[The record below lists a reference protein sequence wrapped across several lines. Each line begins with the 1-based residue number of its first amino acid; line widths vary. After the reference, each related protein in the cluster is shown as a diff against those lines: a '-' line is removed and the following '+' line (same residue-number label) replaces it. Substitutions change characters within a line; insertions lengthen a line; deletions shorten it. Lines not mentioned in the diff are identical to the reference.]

1 MKKKYIFLIAII
13 FFLTL
18 TTIHAESNDTTIS
31 VSDESE
37 INKAPLAISEDTQ
50 ELSQSYEETKLEQSY
65 FYDAD
70 DDEYYD
76 DDTVITNNV
85 VKYYGD
91 TSKKFKIK
99 VLDDN
104 YDEIEGVYVSFGR
117 DWDSLKEKQTNSYGN
132 VYFPINYKVGTH
144 YVMTYIECENDDG
157 TTSDN
162 YFLAENKVTIK
173 TTIPTKTLS
182 KHINEKNKKF
192 KIKFLDTKGKPL
204 KNTKVQIKVKNKVY
218 KVKTNS
224 KGIASIKINA
234 FKVGKHTITAI
245 NPKSK
250 EKRKITVTIKKK
262 YVVRTTVVKVKK
274 VKDGELFIKKGK
286 KLPYGKGDAVIC
298 FPEYRKS
305 SQYPRGLNID
315 AWYYGN
321 SNEDISPH
329 HIKLI
334 KAKVYYKSSSG
345 KIKTKIVK
353 SNKYGCYMYAPFMK
367 NYAPY
372 KVKIWYKA

>member
-1 MKKKYIFLIAII
+1 MKNRYIFLIATI

-18 TTIHAESNDTTIS
+18 TTIHAESNDTAIS
-31 VSDESE
+31 VSENQQISDE
-37 INKAPLAISEDTQ
+37 ALAISEDIQ
-50 ELSQSYEETKLEQSY
+50 ELSQSNEETKLEQSY
-65 FYDAD
+65 FYDAYE
-70 DDEYYD
+70 DEYYD

-91 TSKKFKIK
+91 TSKKFKVK

-104 YDEIEGVYVSFGR
+104 YDEMEGVYVSFGR
-117 DWDSLKEKQTNSYGN
+117 DWDSLKEKQTNYYGN

-162 YFLAENKVTIK
+162 YFLAENKVTVK
-173 TTIPTKTLS
+173 STIPTKTLS

-262 YVVRTTVVKVKK
+262 LVTKTVTMK
-274 VKDGELFIKKGK
+274 I
-286 KLPYGKGDAVIC
+286 
-298 FPEYRKS
+298 RS
-305 SQYPRGLNID
+305 SK
-315 AWYYGN
+315 YYFTC
-321 SNEDISPH
+321 
-329 HIKLI
+329 K
-334 KAKVYYKSSSG
+334 
-345 KIKTKIVK
+345 KIKNGDVIETCYENRK
-353 SNKYGCYMYAPFMK
+353 NKQYGIGVYVEAR
-367 NYAPY
+367 YAPY
-372 KVKIWYKA
+372 GLEPPKFIKLVKAKIFYKNNKNGKIITKTVKAQYYAGITGKFIKGYTPYKAKIWYKV